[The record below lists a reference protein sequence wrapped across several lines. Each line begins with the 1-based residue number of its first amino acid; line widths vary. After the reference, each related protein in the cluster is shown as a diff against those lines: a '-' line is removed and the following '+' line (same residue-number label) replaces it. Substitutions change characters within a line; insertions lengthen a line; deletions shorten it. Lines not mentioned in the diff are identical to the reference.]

1 LSTVIYILCVLTIL
15 LIVFA
20 LIAFTTYTLRRAYL
34 DLKADY
40 TQQTKMVKFVFYTLT
55 LWLLLTAALSIG
67 GYYMNFKY
75 FPPRVFVL
83 GIFPPLVLTIVLC
96 FSKAFTEILQRV
108 PPVWLIKMQSFRI
121 AMEVMLWVAFLGDLL
136 PFQMT
141 FQGFN
146 MDIIAGIT
154 ALFAGN
160 IFFRKGR
167 FFKIET
173 VIWNIFGIFLLI
185 NIVFITTI
193 STPAPFRIFM
203 NEPSSAIIAS
213 FPFIWIPTFI
223 VPYALALH
231 IFSIRQVFI
240 KNLQPFEES

>member
-1 LSTVIYILCVLTIL
+1 LSTVIYIICVITIF
-15 LIVFA
+15 LIVFV
-20 LIAFTTYTLRRAYL
+20 LVAFTTYTLRRAYL
-34 DLKADY
+34 ALKADY
-40 TQQTKMVKFVFYTLT
+40 DQQTKVVKFVFYAFT
-55 LWLLLTAALSIG
+55 LWLLLTAVLAIG
-67 GYYMNFKY
+67 GYYTNFRY

-96 FSKAFTEILQRV
+96 FSKSFAKILQRV
-108 PPVWLIKMQSFRI
+108 PPAWLIKIQSFRI
-121 AMEVMLWVAFLGDLL
+121 AMELMLWLAFIGNLI

-167 FFKIET
+167 FFKTET
-173 VIWNIFGIFLLI
+173 VIWNIFGILLLI

-193 STPAPFRIFM
+193 STPAPYSVFL
-203 NEPSSAIIAS
+203 NEPSSAIIAD

-240 KNLQPFEES
+240 KDLQPFE